1 MKRLIEPIQVFV
13 SGILMGVAAIIPG
26 VSSGT
31 VAVLVRVYDRI
42 IASVDAVISRKPNA
56 LKGLVFLLT
65 LYAGNFFAL
74 FTVAGLMRRLIS
86 DFPIQMGIFFMGL
99 ILGSVPIIIRKIQER
114 TDEKVFK
121 ASTISAFVLFAAFI
135 IVLNVLTQGGT
146 ASRDITELTFV
157 SGILVFLTG
166 IIASATAIIPGVS
179 GSMMQV
185 AIGMYDTFLAIFDLE
200 LGFGMVIVFVLGA
213 IFGLIAASKVLFY
226 LLKNFYMVTYFA
238 IIGLLV
244 GSIVQISFQVGLI
257 DILNGQ
263 TTVSPSLYVVY
274 LMMLLFGFGLAYGSH
289 LFDKQK
295 AAAKAKKDAL
305 EI

>member
-1 MKRLIEPIQVFV
+1 MSKFIDPIKVFV
-13 SGILMGVAAIIPG
+13 SGFLMGIAAIIPG

-42 IASVDAVISRKPNA
+42 ISSVDAVISRKPTF
-56 LKGLVFLLT
+56 LKGLIFLLT

-74 FTVAGLMRRLIS
+74 FTVAGLMRRLID

-99 ILGSVPIIIRKIQER
+99 ILGSVPIIVRKIQEK

-121 ASTISAFVLFAAFI
+121 LSTMSAFTVFAAFI
-135 IVLNVLTQGGT
+135 ILLNVVTQGDA
-146 ASRDITELTFV
+146 ASRDITELTFT
-157 SGILVFLTG
+157 SGILVFITG

-185 AIGMYDTFLAIFDLE
+185 AIGMYDTFLAIFDLQ
-200 LGFGMVIVFVLGA
+200 LGFGMVIVFVVGA
-213 IFGLIAASKVLFY
+213 IFGLIAASKVLYY

-257 DILNGQ
+257 DILSGQ
-263 TTVSPSLYVVY
+263 GNLSLTDY
-274 LMMLLFGFGLAYGSH
+274 LIYLLMLAFGVLLAYGSH

-295 AAAKAKKDAL
+295 AAARSKTETFDV
-305 EI
+305 

>member
-1 MKRLIEPIQVFV
+1 MKKFLEPLQVFV

-42 IASVDAVISRKPNA
+42 IASVDAVISRKPTFF
-56 LKGLVFLLT
+56 KGLTFLLI

-74 FTVAGLMRRLIS
+74 FTIAGLMRRLIA
-86 DFPIQMGIFFMGL
+86 DFPVQMGIFFMGL
-99 ILGSVPIIIRKIQER
+99 ILGSVPIIIRKIQEK

-121 ASTISAFVLFAAFI
+121 LSTILSFTVFAAFI
-135 IVLNVLTQGGT
+135 IVLNVVTQGGT

-157 SGILVFLTG
+157 SGLLVFLTG

-200 LGFGMVIVFVLGA
+200 LGIGMVIVFVLGA
-213 IFGLIAASKVLFY
+213 IFGLIAASKVLYY
-226 LLKNFYMVTYFA
+226 LLKNYYMVTYFA

-244 GSIVQISFQVGLI
+244 GSIVQISFQVGLV
-257 DILNGQ
+257 DILSGQ
-263 TTVSPSLYVVY
+263 TAVETVLYFVY
-274 LMMLLFGFGLAYGSH
+274 IGMFIVGFVLAYGSH

-305 EI
+305 EL

>member
-1 MKRLIEPIQVFV
+1 MKRLIEPFTIFV

-56 LKGLVFLLT
+56 LKGLIFLLT

-74 FTVAGLMRRLIS
+74 FTIAGLMRRLIQ

-121 ASTISAFVLFAAFI
+121 LSTISAFVVFAAFI
-135 IVLNVLTQGGT
+135 IVLNVITQGGT
-146 ASRDITELTFV
+146 ASRDITELTFG
-157 SGILVFLTG
+157 SGLLVFLTG
-166 IIASATAIIPGVS
+166 MIASATAIVPGVS

-200 LGFGMVIVFVLGA
+200 LGLGMVVVFFVGA
-213 IFGLIAASKVLFY
+213 VFGLIAASKVIYY

-238 IIGLLV
+238 IVGLLV
-244 GSIVQISFQVGLI
+244 GSIVQISFQVGLF
-257 DILNGQ
+257 DLLTGQ
-263 TTVSPSLYVVY
+263 TTVSALLYGVY
-274 LMMLLFGFGLAYGSH
+274 VLMLLAGFGLAYGSH

-295 AAAKAKKDAL
+295 DAAKAKKDAL